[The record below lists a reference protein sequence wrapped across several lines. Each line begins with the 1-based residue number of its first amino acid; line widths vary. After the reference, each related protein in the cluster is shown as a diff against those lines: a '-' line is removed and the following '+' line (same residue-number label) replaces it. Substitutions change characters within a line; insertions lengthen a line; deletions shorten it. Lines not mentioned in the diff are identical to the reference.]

1 MLYDEVHINN
11 LIHKNKLLK
20 FNRFKKRFI
29 NRIIE
34 NKTNTKDYFYM
45 KYLKLFRL

>member
-11 LIHKNKLLK
+11 LIHK
-20 FNRFKKRFI
+20 
-29 NRIIE
+29 